1 MTETGK
7 RKDGEKTLYSVLGL
21 NPCGKLRP
29 GRSFE
34 LHVPG
39 MAWAAGDR
47 KSISRLGG
55 GGRAAISSKRPPLQ
69 GGLPVLAMVG

>member
-7 RKDGEKTLYSVLGL
+7 REDGEKTQYSVLGL

-39 MAWAAGDR
+39 MAWAAGNR

-55 GGRAAISSKRPPLQ
+55 ERAAISSKPPLCK
-69 GGLPVLAMVG
+69 VLCQCWP